1 MTYLYA
7 YLAICCI
14 CYYQTYGLILERFGT
29 LDKAILQFLQE
40 MKSDIPHNLS
50 FNQWKVM
57 LCIVLFFL
65 SPFIIVGRILK

>member
-1 MTYLYA
+1 MIYLYT

-14 CYYQTYGLILERFGT
+14 CFYQTYGLILERFGT

-40 MKSDIPHNLS
+40 TKSDLPHNLS
-50 FNQWKVM
+50 FNQFKVIV
-57 LCIVLFFL
+57 CTVLFLL